1 MSEHSQYSRIR
12 ATTDL
17 NCPNKPAQ
25 SLPAIQE
32 EALEL
37 LGWPELCQHLA
48 GFASTT
54 MGRQALLRL
63 SLPADLAWSQRL
75 QQETR
80 ELLERDQQLEGGL
93 DFRGVAD
100 LNPLVERCCKG
111 GIATG
116 EALLGVATTM
126 AAVRKLRRQI
136 NDPHRLPVTTAC
148 LAQLHGL
155 HQLERRLNHCLEEGG
170 HVADRAS
177 SALAAVRRQLG
188 EQRLELRQQLHMLLR
203 RHQAVLQDTI
213 ISSRHGRAVVA
224 LKSGTLDQLPGLVHD
239 SSTSGNT
246 LFVEPQVLVPLG
258 NRIRDLE
265 AQERQEEEQVLRQL
279 SQLVADDAQPLLNI
293 CAALLRL
300 DTALAR
306 GRYGAAMGGVQPDF
320 LETSLKA
327 DATEVAQEP
336 ILLRQLRH
344 PLLVGQQQAGGANV
358 VPVDI
363 QVHPHQRVVAITGPN
378 TGGKTVVL
386 KSLGLALL
394 MARAGLPVLCAGPAR
409 LPWADLVLADIGD
422 EQSLQQNLSTF
433 SGHIKRLARILA
445 AVEASPTASING
457 VVLLDEL
464 GAGTDPSEGSALAI
478 ALLRHMADR
487 VRLTMA
493 TTHCSALK
501 ALKYEDD
508 RFENASVAFDEA
520 TMAPTYQL
528 QWGIPGRSN
537 ALAIA
542 QRLGLDPE
550 LLSQARALLKPQQAG
565 EASSIISGLEQQRQ
579 QQNKA
584 AAAAAA
590 LLARTEQLHAQVL
603 SHWQRQQNEIARQQQ
618 QRQQQLEDSIQTA
631 QQEVARIIRTL
642 RHGTPDGEQARRA
655 GQRLKALKQAQNGQ
669 SATAVDPSRRL
680 PSPQGWSPHV
690 GMRVRL
696 QRLGKAAEVVNVKD
710 DGRILELRCG
720 PMRLQA
726 HVDDVEFLNGDEARP
741 APSVQV
747 THRQSL
753 APGPEVRCAA
763 NTIDLRGFRLHE
775 AESAVADQ
783 LSRCNG
789 PIWVIHGIG
798 TGRLKRGLQDWLK
811 STDQVERF
819 HDAEPGDGG
828 MGCTVVWP
836 RR

>member
-1 MSEHSQYSRIR
+1 MVEH
-12 ATTDL
+12 
-17 NCPNKPAQ
+17 N
-25 SLPAIQE
+25 SLTAIQE
-32 EALEL
+32 EALDL

-54 MGRQALLRL
+54 MGRPALLQL
-63 SLPADLAWSQRL
+63 SLPGDLSRSQLL

-80 ELLERDQQLEGGL
+80 ELLERDQQLEEGL
-93 DFRGVAD
+93 DFRGVVD

-136 NDPHRLPVTTAC
+136 NDPHQQPVTTAC
-148 LAQLHGL
+148 LARLQGL
-155 HQLERRLNHCLEEGG
+155 RQLEHRLNHCLEEGG

-177 SALAAVRRQLG
+177 GALSAVRHQLG
-188 EQRLELRQQLHMLLR
+188 QLRLELRQQLHVLLR

-213 ISSRHGRAVVA
+213 VSSRHGRAVLA
-224 LKSGTLDQLPGLVHD
+224 LKAGALDQLPGLVHD
-239 SSTSGNT
+239 SSTSGST
-246 LFVEPQVLVPLG
+246 LFVEPRVLVPLG

-265 AQERQEEEQVLRQL
+265 AQEHQEEEQVLRQL
-279 SQLVADDAQPLLNI
+279 SRLVADDAQHLLDTRG
-293 CAALLRL
+293 ALLRL
-300 DTALAR
+300 DMALAR
-306 GRYGAAMGGVQPDF
+306 GRYGAAMGGTQADF
-320 LETSLKA
+320 LETSLNA
-327 DATEVAQEP
+327 HVTGDVVGVAEEP

-344 PLLVGQQQAGGANV
+344 PLLVWQQQAGGGADV

-409 LPWADLVLADIGD
+409 LPWAALVLADIGD

-445 AVEASPTASING
+445 AVEAAPTANTNG

-464 GAGTDPSEGSALAI
+464 GAGTDPAEGSALAI

-501 ALKYEDD
+501 AIKYEDD

-520 TMAPTYQL
+520 TLAPTYEL

-542 QRLGLDPE
+542 QRLGLDPAI
-550 LLSQARALLKPQQAG
+550 LSQARALLKPQQAG
-565 EASSIISGLEQQRQ
+565 EVSSIISGLERQRQ
-579 QQNKA
+579 QQSEA
-584 AAAAAA
+584 AATAAA
-590 LLARTEQLHAQVL
+590 LLTRTEQLHAQVL
-603 SHWQRQQNEIARQQQ
+603 SHWQRQQSDIAQQQQ
-618 QRQQQLEDSIQTA
+618 QRQQQVEASIQAA
-631 QQEVARIIRTL
+631 QREVARIIRTL
-642 RHGTPDGEQARRA
+642 RQGPPDGEQARRA
-655 GQRLKALKQAQNGQ
+655 GQRLKALQQNQHGQ
-669 SATAVDPSRRL
+669 SATAENLLRRL
-680 PSPQGWSPHV
+680 PQQPGWSPHV
-690 GMRVRL
+690 GMRLRL
-696 QRLGKAAEVVNVKD
+696 RRLGKAVEVLDVKD
-710 DGRILELRCG
+710 NGRMLELRCG

-726 HVDDVEFLNGDEARP
+726 HVDDVELLHGDESHP
-741 APSVQV
+741 ASPSVQV
-747 THRQSL
+747 THRHRL
-753 APGPEVRCAA
+753 TTGPEVRCAA
-763 NTIDLRGFRLHE
+763 NTIDLRGLRLHE

-783 LSRCNG
+783 LSRSNG

-798 TGRLKRGLQDWLK
+798 TGRLKQGLREWLK

-836 RR
+836 CH

>member
-1 MSEHSQYSRIR
+1 MVEHN
-12 ATTDL
+12 A
-17 NCPNKPAQ
+17 
-25 SLPAIQE
+25 LPAIQE
-32 EALEL
+32 EALDL
-37 LGWPELCQHLA
+37 LGWSELCRHLA

-63 SLPADLAWSQRL
+63 SLPGDLPRSQGL

-80 ELLERDQQLEGGL
+80 ELLELDQQLEGGL
-93 DFRGVAD
+93 DFGGVVD
-100 LNPLVERCCKG
+100 LRPLVGRCCKG

-116 EALLGVATTM
+116 EALLGAATTM

-136 NDPHRLPVTTAC
+136 NDPRQQPLTTAC
-148 LAQLHGL
+148 LAQLQGL

-177 SALAAVRRQLG
+177 GALAAVRHQLA
-188 EQRLELRQQLHMLLR
+188 QLRLVLRQQLHVLLR

-213 ISSRHGRAVVA
+213 ISSRHGRAVLA
-224 LKSGTLDQLPGLVHD
+224 LKAGALDQLPGLVHD

-246 LFVEPQVLVPLG
+246 LFVEPQALVPLG

-279 SQLVADDAQPLLNI
+279 SQLVADDAQHLLDTR
-293 CAALLRL
+293 AALLRL
-300 DTALAR
+300 DMALAR
-306 GRYGAAMGGVQPDF
+306 GRYGAAMGGIPPDF
-320 LETSLKA
+320 LDTGLKA
-327 DATEVAQEP
+327 DEAGNDEAGDAVGVDQGP

-344 PLLVGQQQAGGANV
+344 PLLVWQQQQAGGAEV

-363 QVHPHQRVVAITGPN
+363 QVRPHQRVVAITGPN

-433 SGHIKRLARILA
+433 SGHIKRLARILE
-445 AVEASPTASING
+445 AVEASPTANTNG

-464 GAGTDPSEGSALAI
+464 GAGTDPGEGSALAI

-501 ALKYEDD
+501 ALKYGDD

-542 QRLGLDPE
+542 QRLGLDPAV
-550 LLSQARALLKPQQAG
+550 LSQARALLKPQQAG
-565 EASSIISGLEQQRQ
+565 EVSSIISGLEQQRQ
-579 QQNKA
+579 QQEGA

-590 LLARTEQLHAQVL
+590 LLARTEQLHARVL
-603 SHWQRQQNEIARQQQ
+603 SHWQRQQRDMAQQQQ
-618 QRQQQLEDSIQTA
+618 QRQRQLEDSIQAA

-642 RHGTPDGEQARRA
+642 RQGPPDGEQARRA
-655 GQRLKALKQAQNGQ
+655 GQRLKALKQGRHMR
-669 SATAVDPSRRL
+669 STTTVDPLSRL
-680 PSPQGWSPHV
+680 PHQPGWSPHV

-696 QRLGKAAEVVNVKD
+696 RRLGKAAEVLEVKD
-710 DGRILELRCG
+710 NGRMLELRCG

-726 HVDDVEFLNGDEARP
+726 RVDDVESLTGDEPRP
-741 APSVQV
+741 APSSVQV
-747 THRQSL
+747 VHRQSL
-753 APGPEVRCAA
+753 APGPEVRCAT
-763 NTIDLRGFRLHE
+763 NTLDLRGFRLHE

-783 LSRCNG
+783 LSRANG
-789 PIWVIHGIG
+789 PVWVIHGIG
-798 TGRLKRGLQDWLK
+798 TGRLKQGLRDWLK
-811 STDQVERF
+811 ITDQVERF

-828 MGCTVVWP
+828 VGCTVVWP
-836 RR
+836 RH

>member
-1 MSEHSQYSRIR
+1 MAH
-12 ATTDL
+12 D
-17 NCPNKPAQ
+17 

-54 MGRQALLRL
+54 MGRQALLRV
-63 SLPADLAWSQRL
+63 SLPGDLSRSQQL
-75 QQETR
+75 HQETR
-80 ELLERDQQLEGGL
+80 ELLELDQQLEGGL
-93 DFRGVAD
+93 DFRGVVD
-100 LNPLVERCCKG
+100 LGPLVGRCCKG

-116 EALLGVATTM
+116 EALLGVAATM
-126 AAVRKLRRQI
+126 AAMRKLRRQI
-136 NDPHRLPVTTAC
+136 NDPQRQPVTTAC
-148 LAQLHGL
+148 LARLQSLQ
-155 HQLERRLNHCLEEGG
+155 QLERRLNHCLEEGG

-177 SALAAVRRQLG
+177 GALAAVRRQLG
-188 EQRLELRQQLHMLLR
+188 ELRLALRQQLHVLLR

-224 LKSGTLDQLPGLVHD
+224 LKAGALDQLPGLVHD

-279 SQLVADDAQPLLNI
+279 TQLVADDAQPLLDI

-306 GRYGAAMGGVQPDF
+306 GRYGAAMGGIQPDF
-320 LETSLKA
+320 LETGPKT
-327 DATEVAQEP
+327 DATGAAQGP

-344 PLLVGQQQAGGANV
+344 PLLVGQQQAGGADV
-358 VPVDI
+358 VPVDV
-363 QVHPHQRVVAITGPN
+363 QVRPHQRVVAITGPN

-394 MARAGLPVLCAGPAR
+394 MARAGMPVLCAGPAR
-409 LPWADLVLADIGD
+409 LPWAALVLADIGD

-433 SGHIKRLARILA
+433 SGHVKRLARILE
-445 AVEASPTASING
+445 AVEASPTATVNG

-464 GAGTDPSEGSALAI
+464 GAGTDPGEGSALAI

-520 TMAPTYQL
+520 TMAPTYHL

-542 QRLGLDPE
+542 QRLGLHPAV
-550 LLSQARALLKPQQAG
+550 LSQARALLKPQQAG
-565 EASSIISGLEQQRQ
+565 EVSSIISGLEQQRQ
-579 QQNKA
+579 QQDEA

-603 SHWQRQQNEIARQQQ
+603 SHWQRQQNEIARRQQ
-618 QRQQQLEDSIQTA
+618 QRQQQLEDSIHA
-631 QQEVARIIRTL
+631 ARQEVARIIHTL
-642 RHGTPDGEQARRA
+642 RQGPPDGEQARRA
-655 GQRLKALKQAQNGQ
+655 GQRLKALKQARHGQNNTG
-669 SATAVDPSRRL
+669 ADL
-680 PSPQGWSPHV
+680 PGPLPDRQGWAPHV
-690 GMRVRL
+690 GMRVRVR
-696 QRLGKAAEVVNVKD
+696 RLGKVAEVLDVKD
-710 DGRILELRCG
+710 GRMLELRCG
-720 PMRLQA
+720 PMRLQT
-726 HVDDVEFLNGDEARP
+726 HVDDVESLNGDEPRP

-747 THRQSL
+747 THRQPL
-753 APGPEVRCAA
+753 APGPEARCAA
-763 NTIDLRGFRLHE
+763 NTIDLRGLRLHE

-798 TGRLKRGLQDWLK
+798 TGRLKRGLWEWLK
-811 STDQVERF
+811 STNQVERF

-836 RR
+836 CH

>member
-1 MSEHSQYSRIR
+1 MPQPQSECGVVEQ
-12 ATTDL
+12 
-17 NCPNKPAQ
+17 N

-32 EALEL
+32 EALDL

-63 SLPADLAWSQRL
+63 SLPGDLSRSQRL

-80 ELLERDQQLEGGL
+80 ELLDLDQQLEGGL
-93 DFRGVAD
+93 DFRGVMD

-136 NDPHRLPVTTAC
+136 NDPHQYPVTTDC
-148 LAQLHGL
+148 LAQLQGL

-177 SALAAVRRQLG
+177 PALTSVRHRLGQL
-188 EQRLELRQQLHMLLR
+188 RLELRQQLHVLLR

-213 ISSRHGRAVVA
+213 VSSRHGRTVIA
-224 LKSGTLDQLPGLVHD
+224 LKAGALDQLPGLVHD
-239 SSTSGNT
+239 SSASGNT

-258 NRIRDLE
+258 NRIRNLE
-265 AQERQEEEQVLRQL
+265 AQEHQEEEQVLRQL
-279 SQLVADDAQPLLNI
+279 SQLVADDAQHLLDTR
-293 CAALLRL
+293 AALLRL
-300 DTALAR
+300 DLALAR
-306 GRYGAAMGGVQPDF
+306 GRYGTAMGGIQPDF

-327 DATEVAQEP
+327 DAVGVVQEP
-336 ILLRQLRH
+336 ILLWQLRH
-344 PLLVGQQQAGGANV
+344 PLLVWQQQAGGADV
-358 VPVDI
+358 VPVNI

-433 SGHIKRLARILA
+433 SGHIKRLARILE
-445 AVEASPTASING
+445 AVEASTTANTNG
-457 VVLLDEL
+457 IVLLDEL

-493 TTHCSALK
+493 TTHYSALK
-501 ALKYEDD
+501 ALKYEDN
-508 RFENASVAFDEA
+508 RFENASVTFDEA

-537 ALAIA
+537 ALVIA
-542 QRLGLDPE
+542 QRLGLDPAV
-550 LLSQARALLKPQQAG
+550 LSQARAWLKPQQVG
-565 EASSIISGLEQQRQ
+565 EASSIISGLERQRQ
-579 QQNKA
+579 QQDEA
-584 AAAAAA
+584 AATTSA

-603 SHWQRQQNEIARQQQ
+603 SHWQRQQKDIAQRQQ
-618 QRQQQLEDSIQTA
+618 QRQQQLDDSIQAA
-631 QQEVARIIRTL
+631 QKEVARIIHTL
-642 RHGTPDGEQARRA
+642 RQGPPDGEQARQA
-655 GQRLKALKQAQNGQ
+655 GQRLKALKQDRHLQ
-669 SATAVDPSRRL
+669 SAITVDPL
-680 PSPQGWSPHV
+680 HPMAHQQGLSPHV

-696 QRLGKAAEVVNVKD
+696 RRLGKAVEVLNVKD
-710 DGRILELRCG
+710 NGQMLELRCG
-720 PMRLQA
+720 SMRLQA
-726 HVDDVEFLNGDEARP
+726 HVDDVEALNGEEPRRAP
-741 APSVQV
+741 SPSVQV
-747 THRQSL
+747 THRLPL
-753 APGPEVRCAA
+753 APGPEVRCAT
-763 NTIDLRGFRLHE
+763 NTIDLRGLRLHE

-783 LSRCNG
+783 LSRANG
-789 PIWVIHGIG
+789 PIWLIHGIG
-798 TGRLKRGLQDWLK
+798 TGRLKQGLRDWLQG
-811 STDQVERF
+811 TDQVERF

-836 RR
+836 RH

>member
-1 MSEHSQYSRIR
+1 MAH
-12 ATTDL
+12 D
-17 NCPNKPAQ
+17 

-63 SLPADLAWSQRL
+63 SLPGDLSRSQQL
-75 QQETR
+75 HQETR
-80 ELLERDQQLEGGL
+80 ELLELDQQLEGGL
-93 DFRGVAD
+93 DFRGVVD
-100 LNPLVERCCKG
+100 LGPLVGRCCKG

-116 EALLGVATTM
+116 EALLGVAATM
-126 AAVRKLRRQI
+126 AAMRKLRRQI
-136 NDPHRLPVTTAC
+136 NDPQRQPVTTAC
-148 LAQLHGL
+148 LARLQSLP
-155 HQLERRLNHCLEEGG
+155 QLERRLNHCLEEGG

-177 SALAAVRRQLG
+177 GALAAVRRQLG
-188 EQRLELRQQLHMLLR
+188 ELRLALRQQLHVLLR

-224 LKSGTLDQLPGLVHD
+224 LKAGALDQLPGLVHD

-279 SQLVADDAQPLLNI
+279 SQLVADDAQPLLDI

-306 GRYGAAMGGVQPDF
+306 GRYGAAMGGIQPDF
-320 LETSLKA
+320 LETGPKT
-327 DATEVAQEP
+327 DATGAAQGP

-344 PLLVGQQQAGGANV
+344 PLLVGQQQAGGADV
-358 VPVDI
+358 VPVDV
-363 QVHPHQRVVAITGPN
+363 QVRPHQRVVAITGPN

-409 LPWADLVLADIGD
+409 LPWAALVLADIGD

-433 SGHIKRLARILA
+433 SGHVKRLARILE
-445 AVEASPTASING
+445 AVEASPTATVNG

-464 GAGTDPSEGSALAI
+464 GAGTDPCEGSALAI

-493 TTHCSALK
+493 TTHCSTLK

-520 TMAPTYQL
+520 TMAPTYHL

-542 QRLGLDPE
+542 QRLGLHPAV
-550 LLSQARALLKPQQAG
+550 LSQARALLKPQQAG
-565 EASSIISGLEQQRQ
+565 EVSSIISGLEQQRQ
-579 QQNKA
+579 QQDEA

-603 SHWQRQQNEIARQQQ
+603 SHWQRQQNEIARRQQ
-618 QRQQQLEDSIQTA
+618 QRQQQLEDSIHA
-631 QQEVARIIRTL
+631 ARQEVARIIHTL
-642 RHGTPDGEQARRA
+642 RQGPPDGEQARRA
-655 GQRLKALKQAQNGQ
+655 GQRLKALKQARHGQNNTG
-669 SATAVDPSRRL
+669 ADL
-680 PSPQGWSPHV
+680 PGPLPDRQGWVPHV
-690 GMRVRL
+690 GMRVRVR
-696 QRLGKAAEVVNVKD
+696 RLGKVAEVLDVKD
-710 DGRILELRCG
+710 GRMLELRCG
-720 PMRLQA
+720 PMRLQT
-726 HVDDVEFLNGDEARP
+726 HVDDVESLNGDEPRP

-747 THRQSL
+747 THRQPL

-763 NTIDLRGFRLHE
+763 NTIDLRGLRLHE

-783 LSRCNG
+783 LSCCNG

-798 TGRLKRGLQDWLK
+798 TGRLKRGLWEWLK
-811 STDQVERF
+811 STNQVERF

-836 RR
+836 CH

>member
-1 MSEHSQYSRIR
+1 MNSCHNLVQPLS
-12 ATTDL
+12 
-17 NCPNKPAQ
+17 
-25 SLPAIQE
+25 AIQE

-37 LGWPELCQHLA
+37 LGWPELCGHLA
-48 GFASTT
+48 GFASTP

-63 SLPADLAWSQRL
+63 SLPADLSWSQRL
-75 QQETR
+75 HQETR

-93 DFRGVAD
+93 DFRGVVD
-100 LNPLVERCCKG
+100 LGPLVERCRKG
-111 GIATG
+111 GMATG
-116 EALLGVATTM
+116 EALLGVATTI
-126 AAVRKLRRQI
+126 AVVRKLRRQI
-136 NDPHRLPVTTAC
+136 SDPHQQPVTTAC
-148 LAQLHGL
+148 LTQLQGL
-155 HQLERRLNHCLEEGG
+155 HQLEHRLNHCLEEGG

-177 SALAAVRRQLG
+177 PALAAARHQLG
-188 EQRLELRQQLHMLLR
+188 ELRLALRQQLHGLLR

-213 ISSRHGRAVVA
+213 VSSRHGRAVLA
-224 LKSGTLDQLPGLVHD
+224 LKAGAMDQLPGLVHD

-246 LFVEPQVLVPLG
+246 LFVEPQALVPLG

-265 AQERQEEEQVLRQL
+265 ARERQEEEQVLRQL
-279 SQLVADDAQPLLNI
+279 SQLVADDGHHLLDTR
-293 CAALLRL
+293 AALLRL

-306 GRYGAAMGGVQPDF
+306 GRYGAAMGGIQPDF
-320 LETSLKA
+320 LTPDLKTDEAGHAVDA
-327 DATEVAQEP
+327 DQGT

-344 PLLVGQQQAGGANV
+344 PLLVWQQQAGGAEV
-358 VPVDI
+358 VPVDV
-363 QVHPHQRVVAITGPN
+363 QVRPHQRVVAITGPN

-409 LPWADLVLADIGD
+409 LPWAELVLADIGD

-433 SGHIKRLARILA
+433 SGHVKRLARILA
-445 AVEASPTASING
+445 AVEASPTAHSNG

-464 GAGTDPSEGSALAI
+464 GAGTDPGEGSALAI

-520 TMAPTYQL
+520 TMAPTYEL

-542 QRLGLDPE
+542 QRLGLEPTV
-550 LLSQARALLKPQQAG
+550 LSQARALLKPQQVG
-565 EASSIISGLEQQRQ
+565 EVSSIISGLEQQRQ
-579 QQNKA
+579 QQEAA

-590 LLARTEQLHAQVL
+590 LLARTEQLHTQVL
-603 SHWQRQQNEIARQQQ
+603 SHWQRQQRDVAQRQQ
-618 QRQQQLEDSIQTA
+618 QRQQQLEDDVQTA
-631 QQEVARIIRTL
+631 RQEVARIIRTL
-642 RHGTPDGEQARRA
+642 RQGPPDGEQARRA
-655 GQRLKALKQAQNGQ
+655 GQRLKALEQARHGP
-669 SATAVDPSRRL
+669 SATAVDPSHRL
-680 PSPQGWSPHV
+680 ATPQGWSPQV

-696 QRLGKAAEVVNVKD
+696 RRLGKAAEVLDVKD
-710 DGRILELRCG
+710 NGRMLELRCG

-726 HVDDVEFLNGDEARP
+726 RVDDVESLSGAEPHRV
-741 APSVQV
+741 APPVQV

-775 AESAVADQ
+775 AEAAVASQ

-789 PIWVIHGIG
+789 PVWVIHGIG
-798 TGRLKRGLQDWLK
+798 TGRLKQGLRDWLK
-811 STDQVERF
+811 TTDQVERF

-836 RR
+836 RC

>member
-1 MSEHSQYSRIR
+1 MVER
-12 ATTDL
+12 
-17 NCPNKPAQ
+17 N

-48 GFASTT
+48 GFAATA

-63 SLPADLAWSQRL
+63 SLPRDLSRSQEL
-75 QQETR
+75 QQESR

-93 DFRGVAD
+93 DFRGVVD

-136 NDPHRLPVTTAC
+136 NDPHQQPVTTAC
-148 LAQLHGL
+148 LARLQGL
-155 HQLERRLNHCLEEGG
+155 HQLEHRLNHCLEEGG

-177 SALAAVRRQLG
+177 GALAAVRHQLG
-188 EQRLELRQQLHMLLR
+188 ASRLDLRQQLHVLLR

-213 ISSRHGRAVVA
+213 VSSRHGRAVVA
-224 LKSGTLDQLPGLVHD
+224 LKAGALDQLPGLVHD

-246 LFVEPQVLVPLG
+246 LFVEPQALVPLG
-258 NRIRDLE
+258 NRIRNLE

-279 SQLVADDAQPLLNI
+279 SQLVADDAEPLLDTR
-293 CAALLRL
+293 AALLRL
-300 DTALAR
+300 DLALAR
-306 GRYGAAMGGVQPDF
+306 GRYGAAMGGIQPDF
-320 LETSLKA
+320 TETGLNA
-327 DATEVAQEP
+327 HATGVAEEP

-344 PLLVGQQQAGGANV
+344 PLLVWQQQAGGAHV
-358 VPVDI
+358 VPVDV

-433 SGHIKRLARILA
+433 SGHIKRLARILE
-445 AVEASPTASING
+445 AVEASPTANTNG

-464 GAGTDPSEGSALAI
+464 GAGTDPGEGSALAM

-542 QRLGLDPE
+542 QRLGLEPAV
-550 LLSQARALLKPQQAG
+550 LSQARALLKPQQVG
-565 EASSIISGLEQQRQ
+565 EVSSIISGLERQRQ
-579 QQNKA
+579 QQEEA

-603 SHWQRQQNEIARQQQ
+603 GHWQRQQNDMAQQQ
-618 QRQQQLEDSIQTA
+618 RQRQQQLEDSIHAA

-642 RHGTPDGEQARRA
+642 RQGLPDGEQARRA
-655 GQRLKALKQAQNGQ
+655 GQRLKALKQVRHGQ
-669 SATAVDPSRRL
+669 SVTAVDPSSQL
-680 PSPQGWSPHV
+680 PHPQGWSPHP
-690 GMRVRL
+690 GMRVQVR
-696 QRLGKAAEVVNVKD
+696 RLGKTAEVLDVKD
-710 DGRILELRCG
+710 NGRMLELRCG

-726 HVDDVEFLNGDEARP
+726 HVEDVEFLNGDEPHHA
-741 APSVQV
+741 APPVQV

-763 NTIDLRGFRLHE
+763 NTIDLRGLRLHE
-775 AESAVADQ
+775 AESAVTDH

-789 PIWVIHGIG
+789 PVWVIHGIG
-798 TGRLKRGLQDWLK
+798 TGRLKQGLWEWLK
-811 STDQVERF
+811 RADQVERF

-836 RR
+836 CR

>member
-1 MSEHSQYSRIR
+1 MSV
-12 ATTDL
+12 
-17 NCPNKPAQ
+17 
-25 SLPAIQE
+25 IQE

-37 LGWPELCQHLA
+37 LGWPELCRHLA
-48 GFASTT
+48 GFASTA

-63 SLPADLAWSQRL
+63 SLPADLSHSQGL

-93 DFRGVAD
+93 DFRGVVD

-126 AAVRKLRRQI
+126 AAVRRLRRQI
-136 NDPHRLPVTTAC
+136 NDPQQQPVTTAC
-148 LAQLHGL
+148 LARLQGL
-155 HQLERRLNHCLEEGG
+155 HQLEHRLNHCLEEGG

-177 SALAAVRRQLG
+177 GALAAVRHQLG
-188 EQRLELRQQLHMLLR
+188 QLRLELRQRLHGLLR
-203 RHQAVLQDTI
+203 RHQAVLQDTV
-213 ISSRHGRAVVA
+213 ISSRHGRAVLA
-224 LKSGTLDQLPGLVHD
+224 LKAGAMDQLPGLVHD

-246 LFVEPQVLVPLG
+246 LFVEPQALVPLG

-265 AQERQEEEQVLRQL
+265 AQERQEEQQVLRQL
-279 SQLVADDAQPLLNI
+279 SQLVADDAHHLLDTR
-293 CAALLRL
+293 AALLRL
-300 DTALAR
+300 DMALAR
-306 GRYGAAMGGVQPDF
+306 GRYGAAMGGIQPDF
-320 LETSLKA
+320 LETDLKA
-327 DATEVAQEP
+327 HEAGAAVGAAEEP

-344 PLLVGQQQAGGANV
+344 PLLVWQQRQAGGAQV
-358 VPVDI
+358 VPVDV
-363 QVHPHQRVVAITGPN
+363 QVRPHQRVVAITGPN

-409 LPWADLVLADIGD
+409 LPWAELVLADIGD

-433 SGHIKRLARILA
+433 SGHVKRLARILA
-445 AVEASPTASING
+445 AVEASPMAHTNG

-464 GAGTDPSEGSALAI
+464 GAGTDPGEGSALAI

-542 QRLGLDPE
+542 QRLGLEPAV
-550 LLSQARALLKPQQAG
+550 LSQARALLKPQQAG
-565 EASSIISGLEQQRQ
+565 EVSSIISGLEQQRQ
-579 QQNKA
+579 QQEET

-590 LLARTEQLHAQVL
+590 LLARTEQLHTQVL
-603 SHWQRQQNEIARQQQ
+603 SHWQRQQRDIAQRQQ
-618 QRQQQLEDSIQTA
+618 QRQQQLEDAIQTA

-642 RHGTPDGEQARRA
+642 RQGTPDGEQARRA
-655 GQRLKALKQAQNGQ
+655 GQRLKALQQGRRPQ
-669 SATAVDPSRRL
+669 SATAPDPSQL
-680 PSPQGWSPHV
+680 PHPQGWSPHV

-696 QRLGKAAEVVNVKD
+696 RRLGKAAEVLDVKD
-710 DGRILELRCG
+710 NGRMLELRCG

-726 HVDDVEFLNGDEARP
+726 HVDDVEVLNGDAPRP
-741 APSVQV
+741 AAPPVQV
-747 THRQSL
+747 THRQRL

-763 NTIDLRGFRLHE
+763 NTIDLRGLRLHE

-783 LSRCNG
+783 LSRANG
-789 PIWVIHGIG
+789 PVWVIHGIG
-798 TGRLKRGLQDWLK
+798 TGRLKQGLWDWLK

-828 MGCTVVWP
+828 VGCTVVWP
-836 RR
+836 V

>member
-1 MSEHSQYSRIR
+1 M
-12 ATTDL
+12 
-17 NCPNKPAQ
+17 
-25 SLPAIQE
+25 
-32 EALEL
+32 EL

-54 MGRQALLRL
+54 MGRQALLGL
-63 SLPADLAWSQRL
+63 SLPGDPSWSQRL

-93 DFRGVAD
+93 DFRGVVD
-100 LNPLVERCCKG
+100 LKPLVERCRKG
-111 GIATG
+111 GIGTG
-116 EALLGVATTM
+116 EALLGVAATM

-136 NDPHRLPVTTAC
+136 NDPHRQPVTTAC
-148 LAQLHGL
+148 LAQLQGL
-155 HQLERRLNHCLEEGG
+155 HQLERCLNHCLEEGG

-177 SALAAVRRQLG
+177 PALGVVRRQLG
-188 EQRLELRQQLHMLLR
+188 VVRLELRQQLHGLLR
-203 RHQAVLQDTI
+203 RHQAVLQDTV

-224 LKSGTLDQLPGLVHD
+224 LKAGALDQLPGLVHD

-246 LFVEPQVLVPLG
+246 LFVEPRTLVPLG

-265 AQERQEEEQVLRQL
+265 AQEHQEEEQVLRQL
-279 SQLVADDAQPLLNI
+279 SQLVADDAQPLLDI

-300 DTALAR
+300 DMALAR

-320 LETSLKA
+320 PGNGPKA
-327 DATEVAQEP
+327 DETGVIQEP

-344 PLLVGQQQAGGANV
+344 PLLVWQQRAGGADV
-358 VPVDI
+358 VPVDV
-363 QVHPHQRVVAITGPN
+363 QVAPHQRVVAITGPN

-433 SGHIKRLARILA
+433 SGHIRRLARILQ

-464 GAGTDPSEGSALAI
+464 GAGTDPGEGSALAI

-520 TMAPTYQL
+520 TMAPTYHL

-542 QRLGLDPE
+542 QRLGLHPSV
-550 LLSQARALLKPQQAG
+550 LRQARALLKPQQVG
-565 EASSIISGLEQQRQ
+565 EVSSIISGLEQQRRQ
-579 QQNKA
+579 QEEA

-603 SHWQRQQNEIARQQQ
+603 SHWQRQRNEIAQQQQ
-618 QRQQQLEDSIQTA
+618 QRRQQLEDSIHVA

-642 RHGTPDGEQARRA
+642 RQGAPDGEQTRRA
-655 GQRLKALKQAQNGQ
+655 GQRLKALKQLQHPQG
-669 SATAVDPSRRL
+669 ATPADPRRPL
-680 PSPQGWSPHV
+680 PHQQGWSPHV

-696 QRLGKAAEVVNVKD
+696 RRLGKVAEVLDVKD
-710 DGRILELRCG
+710 EGQTLELRCG
-720 PMRLQA
+720 PMRLQTP
-726 HVDDVEFLNGDEARP
+726 VEEVESLKGEEARRASP
-741 APSVQV
+741 VQV
-747 THRQSL
+747 THRQPL
-753 APGPEVRCAA
+753 PPGPEVRCTS
-763 NTIDLRGFRLHE
+763 NTIDLRGLRLHE
-775 AESAVADQ
+775 AESAVAHH
-783 LSRCNG
+783 LSRANG
-789 PIWVIHGIG
+789 PVWLIHGIG
-798 TGRLKRGLQDWLK
+798 TGRLKRGLWDWLK
-811 STDQVERF
+811 TTDQVERF

>member
-1 MSEHSQYSRIR
+1 MVER
-12 ATTDL
+12 
-17 NCPNKPAQ
+17 N
-25 SLPAIQE
+25 SLSAIQE

-48 GFASTT
+48 GFAATA

-63 SLPADLAWSQRL
+63 SLPRDLSRSQEL
-75 QQETR
+75 QQESR

-93 DFRGVAD
+93 DFRGVVD

-136 NDPHRLPVTTAC
+136 NDPHQQPVTTAC
-148 LAQLHGL
+148 LARLQGL
-155 HQLERRLNHCLEEGG
+155 HQLEHRLNHCLEEGG

-177 SALAAVRRQLG
+177 GALAAVRHQLG
-188 EQRLELRQQLHMLLR
+188 ATRLELRQQLHVLLR

-213 ISSRHGRAVVA
+213 VSSRHGRAVVA
-224 LKSGTLDQLPGLVHD
+224 LKAGALDQLPGLVHD

-258 NRIRDLE
+258 NRVRDLE

-279 SQLVADDAQPLLNI
+279 SQLVADDAEPLLDTR
-293 CAALLRL
+293 AALLRL
-300 DTALAR
+300 DLALAR

-320 LETSLKA
+320 TETGLNA
-327 DATEVAQEP
+327 HATGVAEEP

-344 PLLVGQQQAGGANV
+344 PLLVWQQQAGGAHV
-358 VPVDI
+358 VPVDV

-433 SGHIKRLARILA
+433 SGHIKRLARILE
-445 AVEASPTASING
+445 AVEASPTANTNG

-464 GAGTDPSEGSALAI
+464 GAGTDPGEGSALAM

-542 QRLGLDPE
+542 RRLGLEPAV
-550 LLSQARALLKPQQAG
+550 LSQAQALLKPQQVG
-565 EASSIISGLEQQRQ
+565 EVSSIISGLERQRQ
-579 QQNKA
+579 QQEEA

-603 SHWQRQQNEIARQQQ
+603 GHWQRQQNDMAQRQR
-618 QRQQQLEDSIQTA
+618 QRQQQLEDSIQAA

-642 RHGTPDGEQARRA
+642 RQGSPDGEQARRA
-655 GQRLKALKQAQNGQ
+655 GQRLKALKQVRHGQ
-669 SATAVDPSRRL
+669 SATAVDPSSRL
-680 PSPQGWSPHV
+680 PHPQGWSPHP
-690 GMRVRL
+690 GMRVRVR
-696 QRLGKAAEVVNVKD
+696 RLGKTAEVLDVKD
-710 DGRILELRCG
+710 NGRMLELRCG

-726 HVDDVEFLNGDEARP
+726 HVDDVEFLNGDESHHA
-741 APSVQV
+741 APPVQV
-747 THRQSL
+747 SHRQSL

-763 NTIDLRGFRLHE
+763 NTIDLRGLRLHE
-775 AESAVADQ
+775 AESAVTDH

-789 PIWVIHGIG
+789 PVWVIHGIG
-798 TGRLKRGLQDWLK
+798 TGRLKQGLWEWLK
-811 STDQVERF
+811 RADQVERF

-836 RR
+836 CR

>member
-1 MSEHSQYSRIR
+1 M
-12 ATTDL
+12 
-17 NCPNKPAQ
+17 
-25 SLPAIQE
+25 
-32 EALEL
+32 EL

-54 MGRQALLRL
+54 MGRQVLLGL
-63 SLPADLAWSQRL
+63 SLPGDPSRSQRL

-93 DFRGVAD
+93 DFRGVVD
-100 LNPLVERCCKG
+100 LKPLVGRCRKG
-111 GIATG
+111 GIGTG
-116 EALLGVATTM
+116 EALLGVAATM
-126 AAVRKLRRQI
+126 AVVQKLRRQI
-136 NDPHRLPVTTAC
+136 NDPHRQPVTTAC
-148 LAQLHGL
+148 LAQLQGL

-170 HVADRAS
+170 YVADRAS
-177 SALAAVRRQLG
+177 PALGVVRRQLG
-188 EQRLELRQQLHMLLR
+188 ALRLELRQQLHGLLR
-203 RHQAVLQDTI
+203 RHQAVLQDTV

-224 LKSGTLDQLPGLVHD
+224 LKAGALDQLPGLVHD

-246 LFVEPQVLVPLG
+246 LFVEPRTLVPLG

-279 SQLVADDAQPLLNI
+279 SQLVADDAQPLLDI

-300 DTALAR
+300 DMALAR

-320 LETSLKA
+320 PGNGPKA
-327 DATEVAQEP
+327 DETGVIQEP

-344 PLLVGQQQAGGANV
+344 PLLVWQQRAGGADV
-358 VPVDI
+358 VPVDV
-363 QVHPHQRVVAITGPN
+363 QVAPHQRVVAITGPN

-433 SGHIKRLARILA
+433 SGHIKRLARILQ

-464 GAGTDPSEGSALAI
+464 GAGTDPDEGSALAI

-520 TMAPTYQL
+520 TMSPTYHL

-542 QRLGLDPE
+542 QRLGLHPSV
-550 LLSQARALLKPQQAG
+550 LRQARALLKPQQVG
-565 EASSIISGLEQQRQ
+565 EVSSIISGLEQQRRQ
-579 QQNKA
+579 QEVA

-603 SHWQRQQNEIARQQQ
+603 SHWQRQRNEIAQQQQ
-618 QRQQQLEDSIQTA
+618 QRQQQLEDSIHVA

-642 RHGTPDGEQARRA
+642 RQGAPDGEQARRA
-655 GQRLKALKQAQNGQ
+655 GQRLKALKQLQHPQGA
-669 SATAVDPSRRL
+669 APADPRRPL
-680 PSPQGWSPHV
+680 PHQQGWSPHM

-696 QRLGKAAEVVNVKD
+696 RRLGKVAEVLDVKD
-710 DGRILELRCG
+710 EGQTLELRCG
-720 PMRLQA
+720 PMRLQTP
-726 HVDDVEFLNGDEARP
+726 VEEVESLKGEEARQ
-741 APSVQV
+741 PSPVQV
-747 THRQSL
+747 THHQPL
-753 APGPEVRCAA
+753 PPGPEVRCTA
-763 NTIDLRGFRLHE
+763 NTIDLRGLRLHE
-775 AESAVADQ
+775 AESAVAYH
-783 LSRCNG
+783 LSRANG
-789 PIWVIHGIG
+789 PVWVIHGIG
-798 TGRLKRGLQDWLK
+798 TGRLKRGLWDWLK
-811 STDQVERF
+811 NTDQVERF

>member
-1 MSEHSQYSRIR
+1 MVEHN
-12 ATTDL
+12 A
-17 NCPNKPAQ
+17 
-25 SLPAIQE
+25 LPVIQQ

-37 LGWPELCQHLA
+37 LGWPELCRHLA
-48 GFASTT
+48 GFAATA
-54 MGRQALLRL
+54 MGRQALLGL
-63 SLPADLAWSQRL
+63 SLPGDPSRSRRL

-80 ELLERDQQLEGGL
+80 ELLDLDQQLEGGL
-93 DFRGVAD
+93 DFRGVVD
-100 LNPLVERCCKG
+100 INPLVERCRKG

-116 EALLGVATTM
+116 EVLLGAATTM

-136 NDPHRLPVTTAC
+136 NDPHQQPVTTAC
-148 LAQLHGL
+148 LARLQSL
-155 HQLERRLNHCLEEGG
+155 HQLERRLNHCLEDGG

-177 SALAAVRRQLG
+177 PTLAAVRHQLG
-188 EQRLELRQQLHMLLR
+188 QLRLELRQRLHVLVR

-213 ISSRHGRAVVA
+213 ISSRHGRAVMA
-224 LKSGTLDQLPGLVHD
+224 LKAGTLDQLPGLVHD

-265 AQERQEEEQVLRQL
+265 ARQHQEEEQVLRQL
-279 SQLVADDAQPLLNI
+279 SQRVADDAQPLLGI
-293 CAALLRL
+293 RAALLRL
-300 DTALAR
+300 DMALAR
-306 GRYGAAMGGVQPDF
+306 GRYGVAMGGIQPDF
-320 LETSLKA
+320 PETHHKA
-327 DATEVAQEP
+327 DAAGVAPEP

-344 PLLVGQQQAGGANV
+344 PLLVWQQQQAGGAPV

-394 MARAGLPVLCAGPAR
+394 MARAGLPVLCTGPVR

-433 SGHIKRLARILA
+433 SGHIKRLARILQ
-445 AVEASPTASING
+445 AVEASPTANSNG

-493 TTHCSALK
+493 TTHCSTLK

-520 TMAPTYQL
+520 TMTPTYQL

-537 ALAIA
+537 AMAIA
-542 QRLGLDPE
+542 QRLGLDPAV
-550 LLSQARALLKPQQAG
+550 LSQARALLKPREAG
-565 EASSIISGLEQQRQ
+565 AVSSIISGLEQQRQ
-579 QQNKA
+579 QQEEA
-584 AAAAAA
+584 AAAAAD

-603 SHWQRQQNEIARQQQ
+603 GHWQRQRNHIARQQQ
-618 QRQQQLEDSIQTA
+618 QRQQQLEDSIHA
-631 QQEVARIIRTL
+631 ARQEVARIIRTL
-642 RHGTPDGEQARRA
+642 RQGTPDGEQARRA
-655 GQRLKALKQAQNGQ
+655 GQRLKALKQVRHSRSDTPA
-669 SATAVDPSRRL
+669 DP
-680 PSPQGWSPHV
+680 PHQQGWSPHV
-690 GMRVRL
+690 GMMVRL
-696 QRLGKAAEVVNVKD
+696 RRLGKVAEVLDVKD
-710 DGRILELRCG
+710 HGRVLELRCG
-720 PMRLQA
+720 PMRLQTR
-726 HVDDVEFLNGDEARP
+726 VDDVESVNGEEPRQ

-747 THRQSL
+747 THRQPMTS
-753 APGPEVRCAA
+753 GPEIRCAT

-775 AESAVADQ
+775 AESAVADH
-783 LSRCNG
+783 LGRANG

-798 TGRLKRGLQDWLK
+798 TGRLKRGLWEWLK

-836 RR
+836 RH

>member
-1 MSEHSQYSRIR
+1 M
-12 ATTDL
+12 
-17 NCPNKPAQ
+17 
-25 SLPAIQE
+25 PAIQA

-54 MGRQALLRL
+54 MGRQTLLRL
-63 SLPADLAWSQRL
+63 SLPGDLSLSQRL

-93 DFRGVAD
+93 DFRGVVD
-100 LNPLVERCCKG
+100 LNPLVGRCCKG

-136 NDPHRLPVTTAC
+136 NDPRQQPVTTAC
-148 LAQLHGL
+148 LARLQSLQ
-155 HQLERRLNHCLEEGG
+155 QLERRLNHCLEEGG

-177 SALAAVRRQLG
+177 GALAAVRRQLG
-188 EQRLELRQQLHMLLR
+188 ELRLALRQQLHALLR

-213 ISSRHGRAVVA
+213 ISSRHGRAVLA
-224 LKSGTLDQLPGLVHD
+224 LKAGALDQLPGLVHD

-246 LFVEPQVLVPLG
+246 LFVEPQVLAPLG

-265 AQERQEEEQVLRQL
+265 SQERQEEEQVLRQL
-279 SQLVADDAQPLLNI
+279 SQLVADDAQPLLDI

-300 DTALAR
+300 DVALAR
-306 GRYGAAMGGVQPDF
+306 GRYGAAMGGIQPDF
-320 LETSLKA
+320 LETGLKA
-327 DATEVAQEP
+327 DATGAARAP

-344 PLLVGQQQAGGANV
+344 PLLVEQQQAGGADV
-358 VPVDI
+358 APVDVQI
-363 QVHPHQRVVAITGPN
+363 HPHQRVVAITGPN

-409 LPWADLVLADIGD
+409 LPWAALVLADIGD

-433 SGHIKRLARILA
+433 SGHVRRLARILE
-445 AVEASPTASING
+445 AVEASPTATVNG

-464 GAGTDPSEGSALAI
+464 GAGTDPGEGAALAI

-493 TTHCSALK
+493 TTHYSALK

-508 RFENASVAFDEA
+508 RFENASVAFDET

-542 QRLGLDPE
+542 QRLGLPPAV
-550 LLSQARALLKPQQAG
+550 LSQARALLKPQQVG
-565 EASSIISGLEQQRQ
+565 EVSAIISGLEQQRRQ
-579 QQNKA
+579 QEEA

-590 LLARTEQLHAQVL
+590 LLARTERLHAQVL
-603 SHWQRQQNEIARQQQ
+603 SHWQRQQNEIAQRQQE
-618 QRQQQLEDSIQTA
+618 RRQQLEDSIHAA

-642 RHGTPDGEQARRA
+642 RQGPPDGEQARRA
-655 GQRLKALKQAQNGQ
+655 GQRLKALKQVRHGQ
-669 SATAVDPSRRL
+669 DATAAAPGPLADQ
-680 PSPQGWSPHV
+680 QGWSPHV
-690 GMRVRL
+690 GMRVRVR
-696 QRLGKAAEVVNVKD
+696 RLGKVAEVLDVKD
-710 DGRILELRCG
+710 GRMLELRCG
-720 PMRLQA
+720 PMRLQT
-726 HVDDVEFLNGDEARP
+726 HVDDVESLNGDEPRP

-747 THRQSL
+747 THRQPL
-753 APGPEVRCAA
+753 AP
-763 NTIDLRGFRLHE
+763 
-775 AESAVADQ
+775 
-783 LSRCNG
+783 
-789 PIWVIHGIG
+789 
-798 TGRLKRGLQDWLK
+798 
-811 STDQVERF
+811 
-819 HDAEPGDGG
+819 
-828 MGCTVVWP
+828 
-836 RR
+836 

>member
-1 MSEHSQYSRIR
+1 MVEQ
-12 ATTDL
+12 
-17 NCPNKPAQ
+17 NV
-25 SLPAIQE
+25 LPAIQQ
-32 EALEL
+32 EAMDL

-48 GFASTT
+48 GFASTP
-54 MGRQALLRL
+54 MGRQALLHL
-63 SLPADLAWSQRL
+63 SLPGDLSRSQRL

-93 DFRGVAD
+93 DFRGVVD
-100 LNPLVERCCKG
+100 LNPLVARCCKG

-136 NDPHRLPVTTAC
+136 NDPHRQPVATAC
-148 LAQLHGL
+148 LARLQSL

-170 HVADRAS
+170 HVADRACP
-177 SALAAVRRQLG
+177 ALAAVRHQLCG
-188 EQRLELRQQLHMLLR
+188 LRLALRQQLHVLLR
-203 RHQAVLQDTI
+203 RHQAVLQDTVVF
-213 ISSRHGRAVVA
+213 SRHGRAVMA
-224 LKSGTLDQLPGLVHD
+224 LKAGALDQLPGLVHD

-265 AQERQEEEQVLRQL
+265 AREHQEEERVLRQL
-279 SQLVADDAQPLLNI
+279 GQLVADDAQPLLDTR
-293 CAALLRL
+293 AALLRL
-300 DTALAR
+300 DMALAR
-306 GRYGAAMGGVQPDF
+306 GRYGAALGGVHPEF
-320 LETSLKA
+320 PEASRKA
-327 DATEVAQEP
+327 DAVGMVQEP

-344 PLLVGQQQAGGANV
+344 PLLVWQQQAGGVDV

-363 QVHPHQRVVAITGPN
+363 QVHPNQRVVAITGPN

-433 SGHIKRLARILA
+433 SGHIKRLARILE
-445 AVEASPTASING
+445 AVEASPTAHANG
-457 VVLLDEL
+457 VVLLDEV
-464 GAGTDPSEGSALAI
+464 GAGTDPGEGSALAM

-501 ALKYEDD
+501 TLKYEDD

-542 QRLGLDPE
+542 QRLGLDPAV
-550 LLSQARALLKPQQAG
+550 LSQARALLKPREAG
-565 EASSIISGLEQQRQ
+565 EVSSIISGLEQQRQ
-579 QQNKA
+579 HQDEA

-603 SHWQRQQNEIARQQQ
+603 SHWQRQQKEIAQRQQ
-618 QRQQQLEDSIQTA
+618 QRQQQLEDSIHA
-631 QQEVARIIRTL
+631 ARQEVARIVHTL
-642 RHGTPDGEQARRA
+642 RQAPDGEQARRA
-655 GQRLKALKQAQNGQ
+655 GQRLKALQHVQPAR
-669 SATAVDPSRRL
+669 SATAADPLSPLQLPRR
-680 PSPQGWSPHV
+680 QGWLPHA
-690 GMRVRL
+690 GMRVRVR
-696 QRLGKAAEVVNVKD
+696 RLGKAAEVLDVKD
-710 DGRILELRCG
+710 NGQMLELRCG

-726 HVDDVEFLNGDEARP
+726 HMDDVEFLNGDEPRHA
-741 APSVQV
+741 APPVQV
-747 THRQSL
+747 THHQPL

-763 NTIDLRGFRLHE
+763 NTIDLRGLRLHK

-783 LSRCNG
+783 LSRSNG
-789 PIWVIHGIG
+789 PVWVIHGIG

-811 STDQVERF
+811 STNQVERF
-819 HDAEPGDGG
+819 HDAEPEDGG

-836 RR
+836 CR

>member
-1 MSEHSQYSRIR
+1 MVEH
-12 ATTDL
+12 
-17 NCPNKPAQ
+17 NP
-25 SLPAIQE
+25 LPTIQQ

-54 MGRQALLRL
+54 MGRQALLVL
-63 SLPADLAWSQRL
+63 SLPSDLSQSQCL

-80 ELLERDQQLEGGL
+80 ELLEQDQRLEGGL
-93 DFRGVAD
+93 DFQGVVD
-100 LNPLVERCCKG
+100 LDPLIKRCCKG

-136 NDPHRLPVTTAC
+136 NDPHQQPVTTAC
-148 LAQLHGL
+148 LAQLQSL
-155 HQLERRLNHCLEEGG
+155 NQLERRLNHCLEEGG

-177 SALAAVRRQLG
+177 PALAAVRNQLG
-188 EQRLELRQQLHMLLR
+188 HLRLELRQQLHVLLR

-213 ISSRHGRAVVA
+213 ISSRHGRAVIA
-224 LKSGTLDQLPGLVHD
+224 LKAGTLDQLPGLVHD

-279 SQLVADDAQPLLNI
+279 SQLVADDAQPLLDI
-293 CAALLRL
+293 RAALLRL
-300 DTALAR
+300 DMALAR
-306 GRYGAAMGGVQPDF
+306 GRYGATMGGIQPDF
-320 LETSLKA
+320 LEANLKV
-327 DATEVAQEP
+327 DAVGTAQEP

-344 PLLVGQQQAGGANV
+344 PLLVWQQQAGEADV
-358 VPVDI
+358 VPVDV

-394 MARAGLPVLCAGPAR
+394 MARAGLPVLCTGSAQ

-433 SGHIKRLARILA
+433 SGHIKRLARILQ
-445 AVEASPTASING
+445 AVEASPTASTNG

-542 QRLGLDPE
+542 QRLGLDPAV
-550 LLSQARALLKPQQAG
+550 LSQAQALLKPQQVG
-565 EASSIISGLEQQRQ
+565 EVNSVISGLEQQRQ
-579 QQNKA
+579 QQDEA
-584 AAAAAA
+584 AAAAAD
-590 LLARTEQLHAQVL
+590 LLVRTEQLHAQVL
-603 SHWQRQQNEIARQQQ
+603 RHWQRQQNEIAQQQQ
-618 QRQQQLEDSIQTA
+618 QRQKQLEDSIHAA
-631 QQEVARIIRTL
+631 QQEVAQIIRTL
-642 RHGTPDGEQARRA
+642 RQGKPDGEQARRA
-655 GQRLKALKQAQNGQ
+655 GQRLKTLKQVQHGQ
-669 SATAVDPSRRL
+669 SNTADPSHQ
-680 PSPQGWSPHV
+680 QGWSPHV

-696 QRLGKAAEVVNVKD
+696 RRLGKVAEVLDVKD
-710 DGRILELRCG
+710 HGQMLELRCG

-726 HVDDVEFLNGDEARP
+726 NLNDVESLNGDQPRQ

-747 THRQSL
+747 THSQTL
-753 APGPEVRCAA
+753 APGPEVRCAT
-763 NTIDLRGFRLHE
+763 NTIDLRGLRLHE
-775 AESAVADQ
+775 AEAAVEDH
-783 LSRCNG
+783 LSRSNG
-789 PIWVIHGIG
+789 PIWLIHGIG
-798 TGRLKRGLQDWLK
+798 TGRLKQGLWEWLK
-811 STDQVERF
+811 NTDQVERF

-836 RR
+836 SH

>member
-1 MSEHSQYSRIR
+1 VAH
-12 ATTDL
+12 D
-17 NCPNKPAQ
+17 

-63 SLPADLAWSQRL
+63 SLPGDLSRSQQL
-75 QQETR
+75 HQETR
-80 ELLERDQQLEGGL
+80 ELLELDQQLEGGL
-93 DFRGVAD
+93 DFRGVVD
-100 LNPLVERCCKG
+100 LGPLVGRCCKG

-116 EALLGVATTM
+116 EALLGAAATM
-126 AAVRKLRRQI
+126 AAMRKLRRQI
-136 NDPHRLPVTTAC
+136 NDPQRQPVTTAC
-148 LAQLHGL
+148 LARLQSLQ
-155 HQLERRLNHCLEEGG
+155 QLERRLNHCLEEGG

-177 SALAAVRRQLG
+177 GALAAVRRQLG
-188 EQRLELRQQLHMLLR
+188 ELRLALRQQLHVLLR

-224 LKSGTLDQLPGLVHD
+224 LKAGALDQLPGLVHD

-279 SQLVADDAQPLLNI
+279 SQLVADDAQPLLDI

-306 GRYGAAMGGVQPDF
+306 GRYGAAMGGIQPDF
-320 LETSLKA
+320 LETGPKT
-327 DATEVAQEP
+327 DATGAAQGP

-344 PLLVGQQQAGGANV
+344 PLLVGQQQAGGADV
-358 VPVDI
+358 VPVDV

-394 MARAGLPVLCAGPAR
+394 MARAGLPVLCAAAR
-409 LPWADLVLADIGD
+409 LPWAALVLADIGD

-433 SGHIKRLARILA
+433 SGHVKRLARILE
-445 AVEASPTASING
+445 AVEASPTATVNG

-464 GAGTDPSEGSALAI
+464 GAGTDPGEGSALAI

-520 TMAPTYQL
+520 TMAPTYHL

-542 QRLGLDPE
+542 QRLGLHPAV
-550 LLSQARALLKPQQAG
+550 LSQARALLKPQQAG
-565 EASSIISGLEQQRQ
+565 EVSSIISGLEQQRQ
-579 QQNKA
+579 QQDEA

-603 SHWQRQQNEIARQQQ
+603 SHWQRQQNEIARRQQ
-618 QRQQQLEDSIQTA
+618 QRQQQLEDSIHA
-631 QQEVARIIRTL
+631 ARQEVARIIHTL
-642 RHGTPDGEQARRA
+642 RQGPPDGEQARRA
-655 GQRLKALKQAQNGQ
+655 GQRLKALKQARHGQNNTG
-669 SATAVDPSRRL
+669 ADL
-680 PSPQGWSPHV
+680 PGPLPDRQGWAPHV
-690 GMRVRL
+690 GMRVRVR
-696 QRLGKAAEVVNVKD
+696 RLGKVAEVLDVKD
-710 DGRILELRCG
+710 GRMLELRCG
-720 PMRLQA
+720 PMRLQT
-726 HVDDVEFLNGDEARP
+726 HVDDVESLNGDEPRP

-747 THRQSL
+747 THRQPL

-763 NTIDLRGFRLHE
+763 NTIDLRGLRLHE

-783 LSRCNG
+783 LSCCNG

-798 TGRLKRGLQDWLK
+798 TGRLKRGLWEWLK
-811 STDQVERF
+811 STNQVERF

-836 RR
+836 CH

>member
-1 MSEHSQYSRIR
+1 MAH
-12 ATTDL
+12 D
-17 NCPNKPAQ
+17 

-48 GFASTT
+48 GFASTA

-63 SLPADLAWSQRL
+63 SLPGDLPRSQRL

-93 DFRGVAD
+93 DFRGVVD
-100 LNPLVERCCKG
+100 LNPLVGRCCKG

-136 NDPHRLPVTTAC
+136 NDPQQQPVTTAC
-148 LAQLHGL
+148 LAQLQSL
-155 HQLERRLNHCLEEGG
+155 QQLERRLNHCLEEGG

-177 SALAAVRRQLG
+177 SALAAVRRRLG
-188 EQRLELRQQLHMLLR
+188 ELRLALRQQLHVLLR

-224 LKSGTLDQLPGLVHD
+224 LKAGTLDQLPGLVHD

-279 SQLVADDAQPLLNI
+279 SQLVADDAQPLLDI
-293 CAALLRL
+293 CAALLQL
-300 DTALAR
+300 DMALAR
-306 GRYGAAMGGVQPDF
+306 GRCGAALGGVQPEF
-320 LETSLKA
+320 LEAGPKT
-327 DATEVAQEP
+327 DATGTAQGA

-344 PLLVGQQQAGGANV
+344 PLLVGQQQAGGADV

-409 LPWADLVLADIGD
+409 LPWAALVLADIGD

-433 SGHIKRLARILA
+433 SGHVKRLARILE
-445 AVEASPTASING
+445 AVEASPTATVNG

-464 GAGTDPSEGSALAI
+464 GAGTDPGEGSALAI

-520 TMAPTYQL
+520 TMAPTYHL

-542 QRLGLDPE
+542 QRLGLHPAV
-550 LLSQARALLKPQQAG
+550 LSQARALLKPQQAG
-565 EASSIISGLEQQRQ
+565 EVSSIISGLEQQRQ
-579 QQNKA
+579 QQDED

-603 SHWQRQQNEIARQQQ
+603 SHWQRQQNETAQRQQ
-618 QRQQQLEDSIQTA
+618 QRQQQLEDSIHA
-631 QQEVARIIRTL
+631 ARQEVARIIRTL
-642 RHGTPDGEQARRA
+642 RQGPPDGEQARRA
-655 GQRLKALKQAQNGQ
+655 GQRLKALKQARHGQN
-669 SATAVDPSRRL
+669 TAAVNLRGPL
-680 PSPQGWSPHV
+680 PDRQGWSPHV
-690 GMRVRL
+690 GMRVRVR
-696 QRLGKAAEVVNVKD
+696 RLGKVAEVLDVKD
-710 DGRILELRCG
+710 GRMLELRCG
-720 PMRLQA
+720 PMRLQT
-726 HVDDVEFLNGDEARP
+726 HVDDVEFLNGDEPRP
-741 APSVQV
+741 AVPSVQV
-747 THRQSL
+747 THRQPL
-753 APGPEVRCAA
+753 VPGPEVRCAA
-763 NTIDLRGFRLHE
+763 NTIDLRGLRLHE
-775 AESAVADQ
+775 AESAVTDQ

-798 TGRLKRGLQDWLK
+798 TGRLKQGLRDWLQ
-811 STDQVERF
+811 TTEQVERF

-836 RR
+836 CH

>member
-1 MSEHSQYSRIR
+1 MSS
-12 ATTDL
+12 
-17 NCPNKPAQ
+17 
-25 SLPAIQE
+25 IQE

-54 MGRQALLRL
+54 MGRQSLLRL
-63 SLPADLAWSQRL
+63 SLPANLSRSQCL

-93 DFRGVAD
+93 DFRGVVD
-100 LNPLVERCCKG
+100 LNPLVECCCKG

-126 AAVRKLRRQI
+126 AAVRKLRHQL
-136 NDPHRLPVTTAC
+136 NDPQQQPVTTAC
-148 LAQLHGL
+148 LARLQGL
-155 HQLERRLNHCLEEGG
+155 HQLEHRLNHCLEEGG

-177 SALAAVRRQLG
+177 SALAVVRHQLG
-188 EQRLELRQQLHMLLR
+188 QLRLELRQQLHGLLR

-213 ISSRHGRAVVA
+213 ISSRHGRAVLA
-224 LKSGTLDQLPGLVHD
+224 LKAGAMDQLPGLVHD

-246 LFVEPQVLVPLG
+246 LFVEPQALVPLG

-279 SQLVADDAQPLLNI
+279 SQLVADDAHHLLDTR
-293 CAALLRL
+293 AALLQL
-300 DTALAR
+300 DMALAR
-306 GRYGAAMGGVQPDF
+306 GHYGVAMGGIQPDF
-320 LETSLKA
+320 LETSLKTDEA
-327 DATEVAQEP
+327 GNAVGATQEP

-344 PLLVGQQQAGGANV
+344 PLLVWQQQQAGGAEV
-358 VPVDI
+358 VPVDV
-363 QVHPHQRVVAITGPN
+363 QVRPRQRVVAITGPN

-409 LPWADLVLADIGD
+409 LPWAELVLADIGD

-433 SGHIKRLARILA
+433 SGHIKRLARILEA
-445 AVEASPTASING
+445 IEASPAAHTNG

-542 QRLGLDPE
+542 QRLGLEPAV
-550 LLSQARALLKPQQAG
+550 LNQARALLKPQQAG
-565 EASSIISGLEQQRQ
+565 EVSSIISGLEQQRQ
-579 QQNKA
+579 QQEA
-584 AAAAAA
+584 TTATAAA

-603 SHWQRQQNEIARQQQ
+603 SHWQRQQRDMAQRQQ
-618 QRQQQLEDSIQTA
+618 QRQQQLENAIQAA
-631 QQEVARIIRTL
+631 QQEVARIIRIL
-642 RHGTPDGEQARRA
+642 RQGPPDGEQARRA
-655 GQRLKALKQAQNGQ
+655 GQRLKALKQDWRLQ
-669 SATAVDPSRRL
+669 SAIAPDPSRQL
-680 PSPQGWSPHV
+680 PHPQGWSPHV

-696 QRLGKAAEVVNVKD
+696 RRLGKAAEVLDVKD
-710 DGRILELRCG
+710 NGRMLELRCG

-726 HVDDVEFLNGDEARP
+726 PVDDVESLNGDEPHHA
-741 APSVQV
+741 APPVQV
-747 THRQSL
+747 THRQPL

-763 NTIDLRGFRLHE
+763 NTLDLRGFRLHE

-783 LSRCNG
+783 LSRANG

-798 TGRLKRGLQDWLK
+798 TGRLKRGLRDWLK
-811 STDQVERF
+811 TTDQMERF

-836 RR
+836 CR

>member
-1 MSEHSQYSRIR
+1 MAH
-12 ATTDL
+12 D
-17 NCPNKPAQ
+17 

-63 SLPADLAWSQRL
+63 SLPGDLSRSQQL
-75 QQETR
+75 HQETR
-80 ELLERDQQLEGGL
+80 ELLELDQQLEGGL
-93 DFRGVAD
+93 DFRGVVD
-100 LNPLVERCCKG
+100 LGPLVGRCCKG

-116 EALLGVATTM
+116 EALLGVAATM
-126 AAVRKLRRQI
+126 AAMRKLRRQI
-136 NDPHRLPVTTAC
+136 NDPQRQPVTTAC
-148 LAQLHGL
+148 LARLQSLP
-155 HQLERRLNHCLEEGG
+155 QLERRLNHCLEEGG

-177 SALAAVRRQLG
+177 GALAAVRRQLG
-188 EQRLELRQQLHMLLR
+188 ELRLALRQQLHVLLR

-224 LKSGTLDQLPGLVHD
+224 LKAGALDQLPGLVHD

-279 SQLVADDAQPLLNI
+279 SQLVADDAQPLLDI

-306 GRYGAAMGGVQPDF
+306 GRYGAAMGGIQPDF
-320 LETSLKA
+320 LETGPKT
-327 DATEVAQEP
+327 DATGAAQGP

-344 PLLVGQQQAGGANV
+344 PLLVGQQQAGGADV
-358 VPVDI
+358 VPVDV
-363 QVHPHQRVVAITGPN
+363 QVRPHQRVVAITGPN

-409 LPWADLVLADIGD
+409 LPWAALVLADIGD

-433 SGHIKRLARILA
+433 SGHVKRLARILE
-445 AVEASPTASING
+445 AVEASPTATVNG

-464 GAGTDPSEGSALAI
+464 GAGTDPCEGSALAI

-493 TTHCSALK
+493 TTHCSTLK

-520 TMAPTYQL
+520 TMAPTYHL

-542 QRLGLDPE
+542 QRLGLHPAV
-550 LLSQARALLKPQQAG
+550 LSQARALLKPQQAG
-565 EASSIISGLEQQRQ
+565 EVSSIISGLEQQRQ
-579 QQNKA
+579 QQDEA

-603 SHWQRQQNEIARQQQ
+603 SHWQRQQNEIARRQQ
-618 QRQQQLEDSIQTA
+618 QRQQQLEDSIHA
-631 QQEVARIIRTL
+631 ARQEVARIIHTL
-642 RHGTPDGEQARRA
+642 RQGPPNGEQARRA
-655 GQRLKALKQAQNGQ
+655 GQRLKALKQARHGQNNTG
-669 SATAVDPSRRL
+669 ADL
-680 PSPQGWSPHV
+680 PGPLPDRQGWVPHV
-690 GMRVRL
+690 GMRVRVR
-696 QRLGKAAEVVNVKD
+696 RLGKVAEVLDVKD
-710 DGRILELRCG
+710 GRMLELRCG
-720 PMRLQA
+720 PMRLQT
-726 HVDDVEFLNGDEARP
+726 HVDDVESLNGDEPRP

-747 THRQSL
+747 THRQPL
-753 APGPEVRCAA
+753 APGPEARCAA
-763 NTIDLRGFRLHE
+763 NTIDLRGLRLHE

-783 LSRCNG
+783 LSCCNG

-798 TGRLKRGLQDWLK
+798 TGRLKRGLWEWLK
-811 STDQVERF
+811 STNQVERF

-836 RR
+836 CH

>member
-1 MSEHSQYSRIR
+1 MVEQN
-12 ATTDL
+12 A
-17 NCPNKPAQ
+17 
-25 SLPAIQE
+25 LPAIQE
-32 EALEL
+32 EALDL

-63 SLPADLAWSQRL
+63 SLPGDLSRSQRL

-80 ELLERDQQLEGGL
+80 ELLERDQHLEGGL
-93 DFRGVAD
+93 DFRGVVD

-116 EALLGVATTM
+116 EALAGVATTM

-136 NDPHRLPVTTAC
+136 NDPHHQPVTTAC
-148 LAQLHGL
+148 LAQLQGL

-177 SALAAVRRQLG
+177 STLAAVRHQLG
-188 EQRLELRQQLHMLLR
+188 QLRLKLRQQLHVLLR

-213 ISSRHGRAVVA
+213 ISSRHGRAVIA
-224 LKSGTLDQLPGLVHD
+224 LKAGALDQLPGLVHD

-279 SQLVADDAQPLLNI
+279 SQLVADDAQHLLDTR
-293 CAALLRL
+293 AALLRL
-300 DTALAR
+300 DMALAR
-306 GRYGAAMGGVQPDF
+306 GRYGAAMGGIQPDF
-320 LETSLKA
+320 LEASLKA
-327 DATEVAQEP
+327 DGTGAPQGP

-344 PLLVGQQQAGGANV
+344 PLLVWQQQAGGADV

-409 LPWADLVLADIGD
+409 LPWAELVLADIGD

-433 SGHIKRLARILA
+433 SGHIKRLARILD
-445 AVEASPTASING
+445 AVEASPTANTNG

-464 GAGTDPSEGSALAI
+464 GAGTDPGEGSALAM

-501 ALKYEDD
+501 VLKYEDN
-508 RFENASVAFDEA
+508 RFENASVAFDET

-542 QRLGLDPE
+542 RRLGLDPAV
-550 LLSQARALLKPQQAG
+550 LSQAQALLKPQQVG
-565 EASSIISGLEQQRQ
+565 EVSSIISGLEQQRQ
-579 QQNKA
+579 RQDEA

-603 SHWQRQQNEIARQQQ
+603 KHWQRQQHEIAQQ
-618 QRQQQLEDSIQTA
+618 QRQRRQQLEDSIHAA
-631 QQEVARIIRTL
+631 QQEVAQIIRTL
-642 RHGTPDGEQARRA
+642 RQGTPDGEQARQA
-655 GQRLKALKQAQNGQ
+655 GQRLKALQQVQIPK
-669 SATAVDPSRRL
+669 SAAVVDPLHRL
-680 PSPQGWSPHV
+680 PRPQEWSPHV

-696 QRLGKAAEVVNVKD
+696 RRLGKAAEVLDVKD
-710 DGRILELRCG
+710 NGQMLELRCG

-726 HVDDVEFLNGDEARP
+726 HVDDVEVINGDGPHP
-741 APSVQV
+741 APPVQV
-747 THRQSL
+747 THRQHL
-753 APGPEVRCAA
+753 TAGPKVRCAA

-775 AESAVADQ
+775 AESAVVDQ
-783 LSRCNG
+783 LSRSDG

-836 RR
+836 CH

>member
-1 MSEHSQYSRIR
+1 MVEH
-12 ATTDL
+12 
-17 NCPNKPAQ
+17 N

-63 SLPADLAWSQRL
+63 SLPADLSRSQEL

-93 DFRGVAD
+93 DFRGVVD

-126 AAVRKLRRQI
+126 AAVRKLRRRI
-136 NDPHRLPVTTAC
+136 NDPQRLPVTSAC
-148 LAQLHGL
+148 LARLQGL
-155 HQLERRLNHCLEEGG
+155 HQLEHRLNHCLEEGG

-177 SALAAVRRQLG
+177 GALAAVRHQLG
-188 EQRLELRQQLHMLLR
+188 RLRLELRQQLHVLLR
-203 RHQAVLQDTI
+203 RHQAVLQDTV
-213 ISSRHGRAVVA
+213 ISSRHGRAVLA
-224 LKSGTLDQLPGLVHD
+224 LKAGALDQLPGLVHD
-239 SSTSGNT
+239 SSASGNT
-246 LFVEPQVLVPLG
+246 LFVEPQALVPLG

-279 SQLVADDAQPLLNI
+279 SELVADDAQHLLDTR
-293 CAALLRL
+293 AALLRL

-306 GRYGAAMGGVQPDF
+306 GRYGTAMGGIQPDF
-320 LETSLKA
+320 LETGLKA
-327 DATEVAQEP
+327 HEAGNDETGDAVGVAEES

-344 PLLVGQQQAGGANV
+344 PLLVWQQQRAGGAEV

-363 QVHPHQRVVAITGPN
+363 QVRPHQRVVAITGPN

-433 SGHIKRLARILA
+433 SGHVKRLARILE
-445 AVEASPTASING
+445 AVEASPTANTNG

-464 GAGTDPSEGSALAI
+464 GAGTDPGEGSALAM

-508 RFENASVAFDEA
+508 RFENASVAFDET

-537 ALAIA
+537 ALAVA
-542 QRLGLDPE
+542 QRLGLDPAV
-550 LLSQARALLKPQQAG
+550 LSQAQALVKPQQAG
-565 EASSIISGLEQQRQ
+565 EVSSIISGLERQRQ
-579 QQNKA
+579 QQEEA

-603 SHWQRQQNEIARQQQ
+603 GHWQRQQSAMAQRQQ
-618 QRQQQLEDSIQTA
+618 QRQQQLEDSIQA
-631 QQEVARIIRTL
+631 ARQEVARIIRTL
-642 RHGTPDGEQARRA
+642 RQGPPDGEQARRA
-655 GQRLKALKQAQNGQ
+655 GQRLKALKQGRRPQ
-669 SATAVDPSRRL
+669 SATAPDPSRQL
-680 PSPQGWSPHV
+680 PYPQRWSPHV

-696 QRLGKAAEVVNVKD
+696 RRLGKAAEVLDVKD
-710 DGRILELRCG
+710 NGRMLELRCG

-726 HVDDVEFLNGDEARP
+726 HVDDVESLNGDDHHHAVP
-741 APSVQV
+741 PVQV
-747 THRQSL
+747 THRQPL

-789 PIWVIHGIG
+789 PVWVIHGIG
-798 TGRLKRGLQDWLK
+798 TGRLKRGLRDWLK
-811 STDQVERF
+811 TTDQVERF

-836 RR
+836 RI

>member
-1 MSEHSQYSRIR
+1 MRRVVER
-12 ATTDL
+12 
-17 NCPNKPAQ
+17 N
-25 SLPAIQE
+25 SLSAIQE

-48 GFASTT
+48 GFASTA

-63 SLPADLAWSQRL
+63 CLPRDLSRSQEL

-93 DFRGVAD
+93 DFRGVVD

-111 GIATG
+111 GVATG

-136 NDPHRLPVTTAC
+136 NDPHQQPVTTAC
-148 LAQLHGL
+148 LARLQGL
-155 HQLERRLNHCLEEGG
+155 HQLEHRLNHCLEEGG

-177 SALAAVRRQLG
+177 GALAAVRHQLG
-188 EQRLELRQQLHMLLR
+188 ASRLELRQQLHVLLR

-213 ISSRHGRAVVA
+213 VSSRHGRAVVA
-224 LKSGTLDQLPGLVHD
+224 LKAGALDQLPGLVHD

-279 SQLVADDAQPLLNI
+279 SQLVADDAEPLLDTR
-293 CAALLRL
+293 AALLRL
-300 DTALAR
+300 DLALAR
-306 GRYGAAMGGVQPDF
+306 GRYGAAMGGIQPDF
-320 LETSLKA
+320 TETGLNA
-327 DATEVAQEP
+327 HATGVAEEP

-344 PLLVGQQQAGGANV
+344 PLLVWQQQAGGADV
-358 VPVDI
+358 VPVDV

-433 SGHIKRLARILA
+433 SGHIKRLARILE
-445 AVEASPTASING
+445 AVEASPTANTNG

-464 GAGTDPSEGSALAI
+464 GAGTDPGEGSALAI

-542 QRLGLDPE
+542 QRLGLEPAV
-550 LLSQARALLKPQQAG
+550 LSQAQALLKPQQVG
-565 EASSIISGLEQQRQ
+565 EVSSIISGLERQRQ
-579 QQNKA
+579 QQEVA

-603 SHWQRQQNEIARQQQ
+603 GHWQRQQNDMAQRQR
-618 QRQQQLEDSIQTA
+618 QRQQQLEDSIHAA
-631 QQEVARIIRTL
+631 QQEVARIIHTL
-642 RHGTPDGEQARRA
+642 RQGPPDGEQARRA
-655 GQRLKALKQAQNGQ
+655 GQRLKALKQVRHGQ
-669 SATAVDPSRRL
+669 SATAVDPSSRL
-680 PSPQGWSPHV
+680 PHPQGSPHA
-690 GMRVRL
+690 GMRVRVR
-696 QRLGKAAEVVNVKD
+696 RLGKAAEVLDVKD
-710 DGRILELRCG
+710 NGRMLELRCG

-726 HVDDVEFLNGDEARP
+726 HVDDVEFLNGDEPHHA
-741 APSVQV
+741 APPVQV
-747 THRQSL
+747 NHRQSL

-763 NTIDLRGFRLHE
+763 NTIDLRGLRLHE
-775 AESAVADQ
+775 AESAVTDH

-789 PIWVIHGIG
+789 PVWVIHGIG
-798 TGRLKRGLQDWLK
+798 TGRLKQGLWEWLK
-811 STDQVERF
+811 SADQVERF

-836 RR
+836 CR

>member
-1 MSEHSQYSRIR
+1 M
-12 ATTDL
+12 
-17 NCPNKPAQ
+17 NCSDTPVQ

-48 GFASTT
+48 GFAATT

-63 SLPADLAWSQRL
+63 SLPADRSRSQRL

-93 DFRGVAD
+93 DFRGVVD

-136 NDPHRLPVTTAC
+136 NDPHQQPVTTAC
-148 LAQLHGL
+148 LARLQGL

-177 SALAAVRRQLG
+177 DALAAVRHQLG
-188 EQRLELRQQLHMLLR
+188 RLRLALRQQLHVLLR
-203 RHQAVLQDTI
+203 RHQAVLQDAI
-213 ISSRHGRAVVA
+213 ISSRHGRAVLA
-224 LKSGTLDQLPGLVHD
+224 LKAGTLDQLPGLVHD
-239 SSTSGNT
+239 SSASGNT

-265 AQERQEEEQVLRQL
+265 AQERHEEEQVLRQL
-279 SQLVADDAQPLLNI
+279 SQLVADDAHHLLDTR
-293 CAALLRL
+293 AALLRL
-300 DTALAR
+300 DMALAR
-306 GRYGAAMGGVQPDF
+306 GRYGVAMGGIQPDF
-320 LETSLKA
+320 LETGLKTA
-327 DATEVAQEP
+327 AGTAEEP

-344 PLLVGQQQAGGANV
+344 PLLVWQQQQAGGADV

-409 LPWADLVLADIGD
+409 LPWAALVLADIGD

-433 SGHIKRLARILA
+433 SGHVKRLARILE
-445 AVEASPTASING
+445 AVEASPTANTNG

-464 GAGTDPSEGSALAI
+464 GAGTDPGEGSALAM

-493 TTHCSALK
+493 TTHYSALK

-508 RFENASVAFDEA
+508 RFENASVAFDDT

-542 QRLGLDPE
+542 QRLGLAPAV
-550 LLSQARALLKPQQAG
+550 LRQAEALLKPQQVG
-565 EASSIISGLEQQRQ
+565 EVSSIISGLEQQRHQ
-579 QQNKA
+579 QEEA

-590 LLARTEQLHAQVL
+590 LLARTEHLHAQVL
-603 SHWQRQQNEIARQQQ
+603 SHWQRQQRDMAQRHQ
-618 QRQQQLEDSIQTA
+618 QRQQQLEDSIQA
-631 QQEVARIIRTL
+631 ARQEVARIIRTL
-642 RHGTPDGEQARRA
+642 RQGTPDGEQARRA
-655 GQRLKALKQAQNGQ
+655 GQRLKALKQSRHLQ
-669 SATAVDPSRRL
+669 SAAAMADPPGRL
-680 PSPQGWSPHV
+680 PQPQGWSPHV

-696 QRLGKAAEVVNVKD
+696 RRLGKAAEVLDVKD
-710 DGRILELRCG
+710 NGRMLELRCG

-726 HVDDVEFLNGDEARP
+726 HVDDVELLNVNGDEPRHAAPP
-741 APSVQV
+741 APV
-747 THRQSL
+747 THRQRPT
-753 APGPEVRCAA
+753 PGPEVRCAA

-775 AESAVADQ
+775 AESAVAAQ
-783 LSRCNG
+783 LSRANG

-798 TGRLKRGLQDWLK
+798 TGRLKQGLRDWLNT
-811 STDQVERF
+811 TDQVERF

-836 RR
+836 V

>member
-1 MSEHSQYSRIR
+1 MAH
-12 ATTDL
+12 D
-17 NCPNKPAQ
+17 

-63 SLPADLAWSQRL
+63 SLPGDLSRSQQL
-75 QQETR
+75 HQETR
-80 ELLERDQQLEGGL
+80 ELLELDQQLEGGL
-93 DFRGVAD
+93 DFRGVVD
-100 LNPLVERCCKG
+100 LGPLVGRCCKG

-116 EALLGVATTM
+116 EALLGVAATM
-126 AAVRKLRRQI
+126 AAMRKLRRQI
-136 NDPHRLPVTTAC
+136 NDPQRQPVTTAC
-148 LAQLHGL
+148 LARLQSLP
-155 HQLERRLNHCLEEGG
+155 QLERRLNHCLEEGG

-177 SALAAVRRQLG
+177 GALAAVRRQLG
-188 EQRLELRQQLHMLLR
+188 ELRLALRQQLHVLLR

-224 LKSGTLDQLPGLVHD
+224 LKAGALDQLPGLVHD

-279 SQLVADDAQPLLNI
+279 SQLVADDAQPLLDI

-306 GRYGAAMGGVQPDF
+306 GRYGAAMGGIQPDF
-320 LETSLKA
+320 LETGPKT
-327 DATEVAQEP
+327 DATGAAQGP

-344 PLLVGQQQAGGANV
+344 PLLVGQQQAGGADV
-358 VPVDI
+358 VPVDV
-363 QVHPHQRVVAITGPN
+363 QVRPHQRVVAITGPN

-409 LPWADLVLADIGD
+409 LPWAALVLADIGD

-433 SGHIKRLARILA
+433 SGHVKRLARILE
-445 AVEASPTASING
+445 AVEASPTATVNG

-464 GAGTDPSEGSALAI
+464 GAGTDPGEGSALAI

-520 TMAPTYQL
+520 TMAPTYHL

-542 QRLGLDPE
+542 QRLGLHPAV
-550 LLSQARALLKPQQAG
+550 LSQARALLKPQQAG
-565 EASSIISGLEQQRQ
+565 EVSSIISGLEQQRQ
-579 QQNKA
+579 QQDEA

-603 SHWQRQQNEIARQQQ
+603 SHWQRQQNEIARRQQ
-618 QRQQQLEDSIQTA
+618 QRQQQLEDSIHA
-631 QQEVARIIRTL
+631 ARQEVARIIHTL
-642 RHGTPDGEQARRA
+642 RQGPPNGEQARRA
-655 GQRLKALKQAQNGQ
+655 GQRLKALKQARHGQNNTG
-669 SATAVDPSRRL
+669 ADL
-680 PSPQGWSPHV
+680 PGPLPDRQGWVPHV
-690 GMRVRL
+690 GMRVRVR
-696 QRLGKAAEVVNVKD
+696 RLGKVAEVLDVKD
-710 DGRILELRCG
+710 GRMLELRCG
-720 PMRLQA
+720 PMRLQT
-726 HVDDVEFLNGDEARP
+726 HVDDVESLNGDEPRP

-747 THRQSL
+747 THRQPL

-763 NTIDLRGFRLHE
+763 NTIDLRGLRLHE

-783 LSRCNG
+783 LSCCNG

-798 TGRLKRGLQDWLK
+798 TGRLKRGLWEWLK
-811 STDQVERF
+811 STNQVERF

-836 RR
+836 CH

>member
-1 MSEHSQYSRIR
+1 MEQYALS
-12 ATTDL
+12 
-17 NCPNKPAQ
+17 
-25 SLPAIQE
+25 AIQE

-37 LGWPELCQHLA
+37 LGWPELCRHLA
-48 GFASTT
+48 DFASTT
-54 MGRQALLRL
+54 MGRQALLHL
-63 SLPADLAWSQRL
+63 DLPADLSRSQGL

-80 ELLERDQQLEGGL
+80 ELLALDQQLEGGL
-93 DFRGVAD
+93 DFRGVVD

-116 EALLGVATTM
+116 EALLGVAATM

-136 NDPHRLPVTTAC
+136 NDPHQQPVTTAC
-148 LAQLHGL
+148 LAQLQGL
-155 HQLERRLNHCLEEGG
+155 HNLERQLNHCLEEGG

-177 SALAAVRRQLG
+177 SALAAVRHQLG
-188 EQRLELRQQLHMLLR
+188 QLRLDLRQQLHALLR

-213 ISSRHGRAVVA
+213 ISSRHGRAVIP
-224 LKSGTLDQLPGLVHD
+224 LKAGTLDQLPGLVHD

-279 SQLVADDAQPLLNI
+279 SQLVADDAQHLLDTR
-293 CAALLRL
+293 AALLRL
-300 DTALAR
+300 DMALAR
-306 GRYGAAMGGVQPDF
+306 GRYGAAMGGIQPAF
-320 LETSLKA
+320 LETSLEA
-327 DATEVAQEP
+327 DADGVDQEP

-344 PLLVGQQQAGGANV
+344 PLLVWQQQQAGGAEV

-363 QVHPHQRVVAITGPN
+363 QVRPHQRVVAITGPN

-409 LPWADLVLADIGD
+409 LPWAEFVLADIGD

-445 AVEASPTASING
+445 AVEVSPMANTNG

-501 ALKYEDD
+501 ALKYDDD

-537 ALAIA
+537 ALVIA

-550 LLSQARALLKPQQAG
+550 VLSQAQALLKPQQVG
-565 EASSIISGLEQQRQ
+565 EVSSIISGLEQQRQ
-579 QQNKA
+579 QQDEA

-590 LLARTEQLHAQVL
+590 LLARTEQLHTQVL
-603 SHWQRQQNEIARQQQ
+603 RHWQRQQSDIAQRQQ
-618 QRQQQLEDSIQTA
+618 QRQQQLDDSIQAA
-631 QQEVARIIRTL
+631 QQEVAQIIRTL
-642 RHGTPDGEQARRA
+642 RQGTPDGEQARQA
-655 GQRLKALKQAQNGQ
+655 GQRLKALKQTQHGQ
-669 SATAVDPSRRL
+669 GAAALDPSRQL
-680 PSPQGWSPHV
+680 LSPQGWSPHV

-696 QRLGKAAEVVNVKD
+696 RRLGKAAEVLDVKD
-710 DGRILELRCG
+710 NGQMLELRCG

-726 HVDDVEFLNGDEARP
+726 HVDEVELLDGAEPRQAA
-741 APSVQV
+741 APQVQV

-753 APGPEVRCAA
+753 APGPEVRCAT
-763 NTIDLRGFRLHE
+763 NTVDLRGFRLHE
-775 AESAVADQ
+775 AESAVANQ
-783 LSRCNG
+783 LSRANG

-798 TGRLKRGLQDWLK
+798 TGRLKRGLRDWLQ
-811 STDQVERF
+811 TTEQVERF

-828 MGCTVVWP
+828 VGCTVVWP
-836 RR
+836 RH

>member
-1 MSEHSQYSRIR
+1 MAH
-12 ATTDL
+12 D
-17 NCPNKPAQ
+17 

-63 SLPADLAWSQRL
+63 SLPGDLSRSQQL
-75 QQETR
+75 HQETR
-80 ELLERDQQLEGGL
+80 ELLELDQQLEGGL
-93 DFRGVAD
+93 DFRGVVD
-100 LNPLVERCCKG
+100 LGPLVGRCCKG

-116 EALLGVATTM
+116 EALLGVAATM
-126 AAVRKLRRQI
+126 AAMRKLRRQI
-136 NDPHRLPVTTAC
+136 NDPQRQPVTTAC
-148 LAQLHGL
+148 LARLQSLQ
-155 HQLERRLNHCLEEGG
+155 QLERRLNHCLEEGG

-177 SALAAVRRQLG
+177 GALAAVRRQLG
-188 EQRLELRQQLHMLLR
+188 ELRLALRQQLHVLLR

-224 LKSGTLDQLPGLVHD
+224 LKAGALDQLPGLVHD

-279 SQLVADDAQPLLNI
+279 SQLVADDAQPLLDI

-306 GRYGAAMGGVQPDF
+306 GRYGAAMGGIQPDF
-320 LETSLKA
+320 LETGPKT
-327 DATEVAQEP
+327 DATGAAQGP

-344 PLLVGQQQAGGANV
+344 PLLVGQQQAGGADV
-358 VPVDI
+358 VPVDV

-394 MARAGLPVLCAGPAR
+394 MARAGLPVLCAAAR
-409 LPWADLVLADIGD
+409 LPWAALVLADIGD

-433 SGHIKRLARILA
+433 SGHVKRLARILE
-445 AVEASPTASING
+445 AVEASPTATVNG

-464 GAGTDPSEGSALAI
+464 GAGTDPGEGSALAI

-520 TMAPTYQL
+520 TMAPTYHL

-542 QRLGLDPE
+542 QRLGLHPAV
-550 LLSQARALLKPQQAG
+550 LSQARALLKPQQAG
-565 EASSIISGLEQQRQ
+565 EVSSIISGLEQQRQ
-579 QQNKA
+579 QQDEA

-603 SHWQRQQNEIARQQQ
+603 SHWQRQQNEIARRQQ
-618 QRQQQLEDSIQTA
+618 QRQQQLEDSIHA
-631 QQEVARIIRTL
+631 ARQEVARIIHTL
-642 RHGTPDGEQARRA
+642 RQGPPDGEQARRA
-655 GQRLKALKQAQNGQ
+655 GQRLKALKQARHGQNNTG
-669 SATAVDPSRRL
+669 ADL
-680 PSPQGWSPHV
+680 PGPLPDRQGWAPHV
-690 GMRVRL
+690 GMRVRVR
-696 QRLGKAAEVVNVKD
+696 RLGKVAEVLDVKD
-710 DGRILELRCG
+710 GRMLELRCG
-720 PMRLQA
+720 PMRLQT
-726 HVDDVEFLNGDEARP
+726 HVDDVESLNGDEPRP

-747 THRQSL
+747 THRQPL

-763 NTIDLRGFRLHE
+763 NTIDLRGLRLHE

-783 LSRCNG
+783 LSCCNG

-798 TGRLKRGLQDWLK
+798 TGRLKRGLWEWLK
-811 STDQVERF
+811 STNQVERF

-836 RR
+836 CH

>member
-1 MSEHSQYSRIR
+1 M
-12 ATTDL
+12 
-17 NCPNKPAQ
+17 NCSKKLVQPL
-25 SLPAIQE
+25 SSIQE
-32 EALEL
+32 ETLEL
-37 LGWPELCQHLA
+37 LGWPELCRHLA

-63 SLPADLAWSQRL
+63 SLPADLSHSQRL

-80 ELLERDQQLEGGL
+80 ELLERDQQVEGGL
-93 DFRGVAD
+93 DFRGVVD

-136 NDPHRLPVTTAC
+136 NDPHRQPVTTDC
-148 LAQLHGL
+148 LARLQGL
-155 HQLERRLNHCLEEGG
+155 HQLEHRLNHCLEEGG

-177 SALAAVRRQLG
+177 PALAAVRHQLG
-188 EQRLELRQQLHMLLR
+188 ELRLALRQQLHGLLR
-203 RHQAVLQDTI
+203 RHQAVLQDTVV
-213 ISSRHGRAVVA
+213 SSRHGRAVLA
-224 LKSGTLDQLPGLVHD
+224 LKAGAMDQLPGLVHD
-239 SSTSGNT
+239 SSASGNT

-279 SQLVADDAQPLLNI
+279 GQRVADDAEPLLDTR
-293 CAALLRL
+293 AALLRL
-300 DTALAR
+300 DLALAR
-306 GRYGAAMGGVQPDF
+306 GRYGAAMGGIQPDF
-320 LETSLKA
+320 PETSPKA
-327 DATEVAQEP
+327 REAGDAVGVAGEP

-344 PLLVGQQQAGGANV
+344 PLLVWQQQADGGADV
-358 VPVDI
+358 VPVDV

-409 LPWADLVLADIGD
+409 LPWAELVLADIGD

-433 SGHIKRLARILA
+433 SGHVKRLARILA
-445 AVEASPTASING
+445 AVEDSPTASTNG

-464 GAGTDPSEGSALAI
+464 GAGTDPGEGSALAI

-537 ALAIA
+537 ALAVA
-542 QRLGLDPE
+542 ERLGLDRAV
-550 LLSQARALLKPQQAG
+550 LRQARALLKPRQAG
-565 EASSIISGLEQQRQ
+565 EVSSIISGLEQQRQ
-579 QQNKA
+579 RQDEA

-603 SHWQRQQNEIARQQQ
+603 RHWQRQQTDMAQRQQ
-618 QRQQQLEDSIQTA
+618 QRQQQLEDSIQAA

-642 RHGTPDGEQARRA
+642 RQGPADGEQARRA
-655 GQRLKALKQAQNGQ
+655 GQRLKALKQVRHGQ
-669 SATAVDPSRRL
+669 SATAVDPSHRW
-680 PSPQGWSPHV
+680 STPQGWSPHV

-696 QRLGKAAEVVNVKD
+696 RRLGKAAEVLDVKD
-710 DGRILELRCG
+710 NGRTLELRCG

-726 HVDDVEFLNGDEARP
+726 PVDDVEFLNGD
-741 APSVQV
+741 APLHHAAPPVQV
-747 THRQSL
+747 THRQSP

-783 LSRCNG
+783 LGRCNG
-789 PIWVIHGIG
+789 PVWVIHGIG
-798 TGRLKRGLQDWLK
+798 TGRLKQGLRDWLK